1 MKRVHLAY
9 PEDWD
14 ELTEDEKHEAAY
26 QMALVLQA
34 ELDRGPS
41 KEEDG

>member
-26 QMALVLQA
+26 QMALVIQA
-34 ELDRGPS
+34 ELGYGPS
-41 KEEDG
+41 KEKDG